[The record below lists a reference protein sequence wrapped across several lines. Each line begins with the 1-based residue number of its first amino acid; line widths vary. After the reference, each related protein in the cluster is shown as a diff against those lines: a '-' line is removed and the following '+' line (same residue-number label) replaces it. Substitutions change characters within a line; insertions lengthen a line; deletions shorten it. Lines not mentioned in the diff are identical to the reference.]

1 VTRDAEGRPPA
12 GRLPGIEGLR
22 AIAAFALV
30 GYHLWLAMVTP
41 ALREAHSG
49 LLQLRYGVVLFF
61 VLSGFLLYG
70 RWVAAVLGGRP
81 SPSVRRYAVAR
92 VLRIVPAY
100 WTILLISSFV
110 LQVTIT
116 RFPQTGAL
124 TDPDTLIA
132 NLLLLQ
138 NFRLDTLLTGIG
150 PAWSLAV
157 EAMYYVA
164 LPLLGAGA
172 LWLGRR
178 ATTANGRLVAVLVP
192 VLGSIAVGLATRGV
206 IGGDAS
212 GDQVLAHSLLA
223 HADLFGFGMLVAVL
237 YGLAGAGRLAFPP
250 AVIPLTVA
258 VLGLGVLGLTG
269 PQDGGHPGGSTD
281 PVAGV
286 CFALVLCAVLSS
298 AASPLTRALE
308 WRPVVAAGRWSYSVF
323 LWHLPLMSFI
333 VERTER
339 LDTRLEALAMLA
351 GVTALTLALSAATY
365 RFIEAP
371 ALARKDRRGDAAPV
385 PVVSSG

>member
-1 VTRDAEGRPPA
+1 
-12 GRLPGIEGLR
+12 
-22 AIAAFALV
+22 
-30 GYHLWLAMVTP
+30 
-41 ALREAHSG
+41 
-49 LLQLRYGVVLFF
+49 
-61 VLSGFLLYG
+61 
-70 RWVAAVLGGRP
+70 
-81 SPSVRRYAVAR
+81 
-92 VLRIVPAY
+92 
-100 WTILLISSFV
+100 
-110 LQVTIT
+110 
-116 RFPQTGAL
+116 
-124 TDPDTLIA
+124 
-132 NLLLLQ
+132 
-138 NFRLDTLLTGIG
+138 
-150 PAWSLAV
+150 
-157 EAMYYVA
+157 VA